1 MPSPQGIGRHYCR
14 PLETG
19 TVAGRLCAGGRPST
33 SWRPLAHRRAALET
47 IRVKRE
53 ILINGTPRETRV
65 AILEDDR
72 LVELLVDRPDHR
84 RMVGDIYLGRVEAV
98 LPGIQAAFVDI
109 GLEKSAFLHASDLL
123 EPDDEHDPDDEP
135 EEVADSDGSAPGVGE
150 ADVPR
155 SSRRRRRRGRGNASS
170 NAGPVDGGEGGQGAE
185 GGDAGDQGGDD
196 GFDGGPDDAGPDESA
211 PEASGQGPE
220 AQQEGQQ
227 RRGRRGRRRG
237 RRRGKGGDRGQ
248 GQQTQGEPSP
258 LVPEDQIAGFLPRM
272 SDTGEHVAGLLP
284 PAEGEAPAAEPQRQP
299 RPPKPPRPSK
309 QQQKQERREKARQ
322 QQGKQEPVAQK
333 GGRDQSQRPSATAGG
348 DHRPSAPPRQREVG
362 GRRHVPDI
370 STLIKKGDTLLVQV
384 TKEPISTKG
393 SRVTAQISLAG
404 RFLVYMPYASKV
416 GVSRKIESRE
426 ERVKLREMV
435 GKYLPKDSGGM
446 IVRTVAEGTTE
457 EHFQREVESLLG
469 LWKKI
474 NKKTRF
480 VRAPA
485 LVQRETSLTRGII
498 RDLFSAKVDSLWC
511 DSKELHHEI
520 GQYLEQVDPALMDR
534 VNLYQESQPLF
545 EKFDIER
552 EIRDLFKARCD
563 LPNGGSIVIQPT
575 EALVSIDVNTGRY
588 TGKKDPEKTILRTN
602 LEAAREIA
610 RQLRLRDIGGIIVCD
625 FIDMETR
632 SNKDRVLQE
641 LRQHLGRDRA
651 RTKAHA
657 VSELG
662 LVEMTRQRVRPSL
675 WHSMTAD
682 CPTCTGT
689 GRVFRPEVVA
699 RRLERSL
706 KRVGYEHRERQLAI
720 RLHPEVALYLLEE
733 EPKLVQGLG
742 RQTGVEFEV
751 RDDPMMRLDEFR
763 LMSRPAGRDVTEQYA
778 VA

>member
-1 MPSPQGIGRHYCR
+1 
-14 PLETG
+14 
-19 TVAGRLCAGGRPST
+19 
-33 SWRPLAHRRAALET
+33 
-47 IRVKRE
+47 
-53 ILINGTPRETRV
+53 LINGTQRETRV

-84 RMVGDIYLGRVEAV
+84 RIVGDIYLGRVEAV

-123 EPDDEHDPDDEP
+123 EPDEEHDPDEEP
-135 EEVADSDGSAPGVGE
+135 ATAEYPVVAASASEPAVSMPAEPASAAEESPAESEATEPQGGE
-150 ADVPR
+150 GGEGGEKKEGGHR
-155 SSRRRRRRGRGNASS
+155 RSRRRRRRRRGNGAT
-170 NAGPVDGGEGGQGAE
+170 GIEGGPEDFPTEREAE
-185 GGDAGDQGGDD
+185 EA
-196 GFDGGPDDAGPDESA
+196 PEVPAPSAEPMEPA
-211 PEASGQGPE
+211 PEASAEPE
-220 AQQEGQQ
+220 AAPAPQGGERPPRE
-227 RRGRRGRRRG
+227 RRQNGGRRGGRGERGGEAQAPREREKEKPREREAAPRFREVNG
-237 RRRGKGGDRGQ
+237 RRALPNIAD
-248 GQQTQGEPSP
+248 
-258 LVPEDQIAGFLPRM
+258 LV
-272 SDTGEHVAGLLP
+272 
-284 PAEGEAPAAEPQRQP
+284 
-299 RPPKPPRPSK
+299 
-309 QQQKQERREKARQ
+309 
-322 QQGKQEPVAQK
+322 
-333 GGRDQSQRPSATAGG
+333 
-348 DHRPSAPPRQREVG
+348 
-362 GRRHVPDI
+362 
-370 STLIKKGDTLLVQV
+370 KKGQTLLVQV

-393 SRVTAQISLAG
+393 CRVTAQISLPG
-404 RFLVYMPYASKV
+404 RFLVYMPHASRV

-426 ERVKLREMV
+426 QRAKLREMV
-435 GKYLPKDSGGM
+435 NRLMPAGSGGM

-457 EHFQREVESLLG
+457 EHFRREVESLLN

-474 NKKTRF
+474 NKKLRF

-498 RDLFSAKVDSLWC
+498 RDLFSAKVDGLWC
-511 DSKELHHEI
+511 DSKELVHEI
-520 GQYLEQVDPALMDR
+520 EQYLEQVDPDLNQR
-534 VNLYQESQPLF
+534 VHHYTEPQPLF

-552 EIRDLFKARCD
+552 EIKDLFKSRCE

-610 RQLRLRDIGGIIVCD
+610 RQLRLRDIGGIVVCD
-625 FIDMETR
+625 FIDMESKQNR
-632 SNKDRVLQE
+632 DRVLSE
-641 LRQHLGRDRA
+641 LRSHLARDRA
-651 RTKAHA
+651 RTKAYA

-662 LVEMTRQRVRPSL
+662 LIEMTRQRVRPSL

-682 CPTCTGT
+682 CPTCSGT

-706 KRVGYEHRERQLAI
+706 KRAGYEHRERQLAV

-733 EPKLVQGLG
+733 EPKLIQALA
-742 RQTGVEFEV
+742 RQIGVELEL

-763 LMSRPAGRDVTEQYA
+763 LMSRPAGRDVTEMYA

>member
-1 MPSPQGIGRHYCR
+1 
-14 PLETG
+14 
-19 TVAGRLCAGGRPST
+19 
-33 SWRPLAHRRAALET
+33 
-47 IRVKRE
+47 VKRE

-123 EPDDEHDPDDEP
+123 EPDDEHDPDEEP
-135 EEVADSDGSAPGVGE
+135 ADVADSPSNDTPPPEVGE

-155 SSRRRRRRGRGNASS
+155 SSRRRRRRGRGNASTGS
-170 NAGPVDGGEGGQGAE
+170 GPVEGGGEGGAE
-185 GGDAGDQGGDD
+185 PGPESD
-196 GFDGGPDDAGPDESA
+196 GFDGGDDGAEGGEGGDDGA
-211 PEASGQGPE
+211 PAAEGDQGGQVG
-220 AQQEGQQ
+220 A
-227 RRGRRGRRRG
+227 RRSGRRGRRRG
-237 RRRGKGGDRGQ
+237 RRRGKGGGDRAQQ
-248 GQQTQGEPSP
+248 GTADAG
-258 LVPEDQIAGFLPRM
+258 LVPDDQIAGFLPR
-272 SDTGEHVAGLLP
+272 TGDIEPSASEDP
-284 PAEGEAPAAEPQRQP
+284 SEPSEERAPAPRPERQQRQP
-299 RPPKPPRPSK
+299 KQPKQQK
-309 QQQKQERREKARQ
+309 QQQRQEKQRQ
-322 QQGKQEPVAQK
+322 KPEAQP
-333 GGRDQSQRPSATAGG
+333 QAQIAA
-348 DHRPSAPPRQREVG
+348 PRQREVS
-362 GRRHVPDI
+362 GRRAVPDI
-370 STLIKKGDTLLVQV
+370 STLIKKGDVLLVQV

-426 ERVKLREMV
+426 ERGKLREMV
-435 GKYLPKDSGGM
+435 GKYLPKESGGM

-457 EHFQREVESLLG
+457 EHFKREVESLLG

-498 RDLFSAKVDSLWC
+498 RDLFSAKVDALYC

-520 GQYLEQVDPALMDR
+520 ELYLDQVDPELKGR
-534 VNLYQESQPLF
+534 VKLWQEAQPLF

-610 RQLRLRDIGGIIVCD
+610 RQIRLRDIGGIIVCD

-763 LMSRPAGRDVTEQYA
+763 LMSRPAGRDVTEHYA